1 MQRRLFTASCLSL
14 VTCGALFAIRSAAAD
29 ELGVSLSADKALVGA
44 VLGMGF
50 YGMGYVIAVASP
62 LCDLLGMKTLLLLAC
77 LLHVLGITGFLFAP
91 GTAEDP
97 ALDWARTTM
106 LLVGLAHGLVEG
118 VINPLIAT
126 LYPEEKT
133 HKLNVLHAWWPGG
146 IILGGLLAYAMRS
159 MGIGWQVTWGL
170 ALVPTLA
177 YGLQVLGVTFPKT
190 ERTASG
196 VSAGEM
202 VKASLH
208 PLFLLFVALMAVT
221 AATELGTGSWLDSV
235 LSKTAGFGGVLLL
248 VYGNALMFGLR
259 FFAGP
264 IAHKLSPH
272 RPADRVGR
280 ARSAWALAAVERF
293 DDRVEH
299 RGDDRVLRRR
309 LLLLADDARGRFR
322 ALPQVRSARHGNAR
336 GERLPRL
343 WLLHRKDGRGLSGRR
358 SGGGIRVH
366 DVVARGAHN
375 RVRRAVDRVHDARR
389 LSRRAP
395 RQELS
400 PTRRRVRAP
409 QRAWIPRADRP
420 RCVTAAR
427 P

>member
-1 MQRRLFTASCLSL
+1 MVNLGISLEPKGSTMQRRLFTASCLSL

-29 ELGVSLSADKALVGA
+29 ELGVTLGADKALVGA

-91 GTAEDP
+91 GTTEDP
-97 ALDWARTTM
+97 SLDWARATM

-126 LYPEEKT
+126 LYPDEKT

-170 ALVPTLA
+170 ALVPTVV
-177 YGLQVLGVTFPKT
+177 YGIQVLGVTFPKT

-196 VSAGEM
+196 ISAGEM

-208 PLFLLFVALMAVT
+208 PLFLLFVAMMAVT

-264 IAHKLSPH
+264 IAHKLSPIGLLT
-272 RPADRVGR
+272 A
-280 ARSAWALAAVERF
+280 SAALAAL
-293 DDRVEH
+293 
-299 RGDDRVLRRR
+299 G
-309 LLLLADDARGRFR
+309 
-322 ALPQVRSARHGNAR
+322 
-336 GERLPRL
+336 L
-343 WLLHRKDGRGLSGRR
+343 WLLSSASTTASSIVATTAFFVGVCYFWPTMLAVVSERFPKTGALGMGMLAASGFLGSGFFTAKMGEVYQAEGAAAAFAFTTWLPIGLTVVFAAVWIGFTMRGGY
-358 SGGGIRVH
+358 
-366 DVVARGAHN
+366 
-375 RVRRAVDRVHDARR
+375 RAER
-389 LSRRAP
+389 LGKN
-395 RQELS
+395 
-400 PTRRRVRAP
+400 
-409 QRAWIPRADRP
+409 
-420 RCVTAAR
+420 
-427 P
+427 

>member
-29 ELGVSLSADKALVGA
+29 ELGVTLSAEKALIGS

-62 LCDLLGMKTLLLLAC
+62 LCDLLGMKALLLLAC
-77 LLHVLGITGFLFAP
+77 LLHIVGITGFLFAP

-97 ALDWARTTM
+97 GLDWARGTM

-126 LYPEEKT
+126 LFPEDKT

-159 MGIGWQVTWGL
+159 LGIGWQVTWGL
-170 ALVPTLA
+170 GLVPTIL
-177 YGLQVLGVTFPKT
+177 YGIQAFSVTFPKT
-190 ERTASG
+190 ERSASG
-196 VSAGEM
+196 ISAGEM
-202 VKASLH
+202 VKAALN
-208 PLFLLFVALMAVT
+208 PLFLLFVAMMAAT

-264 IAHKLSPH
+264 IAHRLSPIGLLC
-272 RPADRVGR
+272 V
-280 ARSAWALAAVERF
+280 SAALAAL
-293 DDRVEH
+293 
-299 RGDDRVLRRR
+299 G
-309 LLLLADDARGRFR
+309 
-322 ALPQVRSARHGNAR
+322 
-336 GERLPRL
+336 L
-343 WLLHRKDGRGLSGRR
+343 WLLSGA
-358 SGGGIRVH
+358 S
-366 DVVARGAHN
+366 
-375 RVRRAVDRVHDARR
+375 
-389 LSRRAP
+389 
-395 RQELS
+395 
-400 PTRRRVRAP
+400 
-409 QRAWIPRADRP
+409 
-420 RCVTAAR
+420 TAASSIVATTTFFVGVCYFWPTMLAVVSER
-427 P
+427 FPKTGALGMGMLAASGFLGSGFFTAKMGEVYQAEGPAAAFTFTTWLPIGLTVVFAAVWLGFRLRGGYRAERLKSA

>member
-29 ELGVSLSADKALVGA
+29 ELGVTLSADKALVGA

-202 VKASLH
+202 VKAS
-208 PLFLLFVALMAVT
+208 
-221 AATELGTGSWLDSV
+221 
-235 LSKTAGFGGVLLL
+235 
-248 VYGNALMFGLR
+248 
-259 FFAGP
+259 
-264 IAHKLSPH
+264 
-272 RPADRVGR
+272 
-280 ARSAWALAAVERF
+280 
-293 DDRVEH
+293 
-299 RGDDRVLRRR
+299 
-309 LLLLADDARGRFR
+309 
-322 ALPQVRSARHGNAR
+322 
-336 GERLPRL
+336 
-343 WLLHRKDGRGLSGRR
+343 
-358 SGGGIRVH
+358 
-366 DVVARGAHN
+366 
-375 RVRRAVDRVHDARR
+375 RRAK
-389 LSRRAP
+389 
-395 RQELS
+395 
-400 PTRRRVRAP
+400 
-409 QRAWIPRADRP
+409 
-420 RCVTAAR
+420 
-427 P
+427 